1 MLTVESLPFV
11 LKYVVSSIYISQIGA
26 KRGETFK
33 YLGNFMKEIKMIF
46 ISLFRIF

>member
-11 LKYVVSSIYISQIGA
+11 LKYVVHIYISQIGA

-33 YLGNFMKEIKMIF
+33 YLGNFMKEIEMTF